1 MPAKARSTRKGARKE
16 GVDSEVVMGSQEAK
30 GKEYLNPDRTPMTE
44 AEGAAF
50 VMMLNP
56 TRSLQLVARRNEVKC
71 PG

>member
-1 MPAKARSTRKGARKE
+1 
-16 GVDSEVVMGSQEAK
+16 MGSQEAE

-44 AEGAAF
+44 PEGAAF

-56 TRSLQLVARRNEVKC
+56 TRSQQLVARRHQVNG